1 MKKILASILALATLT
16 TCVFTSVSCMKEAP
30 VDSSHTDVSG
40 EIENEGG
47 MEVEDVTPT
56 AGMSLKVVKMS
67 YNGPLNPDTGIA
79 TAAEEGY
86 QLTETVLPEDAADKT
101 VKYSVAWSNADST
114 WANGKSVNDYVT
126 VTQASEGALT
136 ATVTCNQAF
145 GEPIIVT
152 VTSNNN
158 PNAKATATLHY
169 KQKIASYGIT
179 GQGSDIFTDGV
190 YYTQYGEG
198 ANYTD
203 LFVKVGYVNDCETL
217 SLKVQG
223 TDVYTREN
231 TEFTKYGY
239 CELDIEATAEF
250 EAVLTGLGI
259 ESAFKGEGNDDGTY
273 FDDFLNNCWLDIYG
287 STPEKKNQIIN
298 AFLAFEGVAYTATV
312 KDTVENVTV
321 IFNIS
326 LDTSL
331 ISGQKQVESVTE
343 EKVELEI

>member
-1 MKKILASILALATLT
+1 MALATLT
-16 TCVFTSVSCMKEAP
+16 TCVFTSVSCTKEAP

-67 YNGPLNPDTGIA
+67 YNSPLDPDTGIA

-86 QLTETVLPEDAADKT
+86 QLTATVLPEDAADKT

-114 WANGKSVNDYVT
+114 WASGKSVNDYVT

-169 KQKIASYGIT
+169 KQKITGYKISSYNEFVTNGLVDYTEYGT
-179 GQGSDIFTDGV
+179 GTDILSGTFTPDIEYDSREDG
-190 YYTQYGEG
+190 
-198 ANYTD
+198 
-203 LFVKVGYVNDCETL
+203 TL
-217 SLKVQG
+217 SILGSIDKS
-223 TDVYTREN
+223 TVYTREDD
-231 TEFTKYGY
+231 TEIGY
-239 CELDIEATAEF
+239 MEIVPTAEF
-250 EAVLTGLGI
+250 KEVLTEMGVL
-259 ESAFKGEGNDDGTY
+259 ESAMSSTGSSSTLHLNDFFDQRWFNYYGFGTMQTQDQINSHIAALSA
-273 FDDFLNNCWLDIYG
+273 FTGTAFHLNL
-287 STPEKKNQIIN
+287 
-298 AFLAFEGVAYTATV
+298 YTAKGGT
-312 KDTVENVTV
+312 K
-321 IFNIS
+321 
-326 LDTSL
+326 LTSFEL
-331 ISGQKQVESVTE
+331 TLNTSKIVGQKQVESVTVD
-343 EKVELEI
+343 KVELEF